1 MQKYKSE
8 IKNEYKSTSNHSF
21 LYFYDINAKKMFENI
36 ISLFFP
42 KVCAGCESIL
52 FSSEKVICAV
62 CRHDIPLTHDY
73 INPEN
78 EAFRKFYGKIP
89 VVFVATV
96 AYYHKT
102 GIVQKMIHGLK
113 YKDHQAVGTVFGDW
127 FAEDL
132 KTLSVVESI
141 DEIIPV
147 PLHPKKLK
155 QRGYNQVTTFGMS
168 LSENLQIQYN
178 PMLLKRNFYSKTQ
191 TKKDLLKRTEVNDQ
205 VVFEAVYTEKDQDK
219 HFLLIDDVITTGS
232 TLEACSRALLKIPGA
247 KISIVCM
254 AMSH

>member
-1 MQKYKSE
+1 M
-8 IKNEYKSTSNHSF
+8 IKDAT
-21 LYFYDINAKKMFENI
+21 
-36 ISLFFP
+36 FFRWL
-42 KVCAGCESIL
+42 ES
-52 FSSEKVICAV
+52 
-62 CRHDIPLTHDY
+62 
-73 INPEN
+73 
-78 EAFRKFYGKIP
+78 KI
-89 VVFVATV
+89 
-96 AYYHKT
+96 
-102 GIVQKMIHGLK
+102 
-113 YKDHQAVGTVFGDW
+113 
-127 FAEDL
+127 
-132 KTLSVVESI
+132 
-141 DEIIPV
+141 
-147 PLHPKKLK
+147 KKLK
-155 QRGYNQVTTFGMS
+155 QRGYNQITTFGKS